1 MYAQILIALLLCSS
15 CYCYEEDALKQALGG
30 GLTEGLED
38 LMTSFGEA
46 IDGLADLAEGKT
58 IECKYKCRSGI
69 KAIPHPDHT
78 PTSNGCGSFGIE
90 FDTGNLP
97 QMTECCDVH
106 DKCYDICNTDKET
119 CDKDFRQCL
128 LVMCGKLGDDLNKEE
143 AEVPKFMFGK
153 GCEATAE
160 IMYRGTLALGCS
172 PYKKAQKNA
181 CLCNDKLSLD
191 HKAAENKSG
200 TKIPK
205 VDKKSNDKR
214 AKQQKK
220 ADNIKKSEVSEQEK
234 NSNTNKKSEQKS
246 DKKSDKKQEKVKPK
260 TSRESGDL

>member
-1 MYAQILIALLLCSS
+1 MYAQILTVSILCLS

-58 IECKYKCRSGI
+58 IECKYKCRNGV
-69 KAIPHPDHT
+69 KAKPHPNHK

-97 QMTECCDVH
+97 QMTECCDTH
-106 DKCYDICNTDKET
+106 DICYDTCNTDKEK

-128 LVMCGKLGDDLNKEE
+128 MKMCDKLGDDLNKEE
-143 AEVPKFMFGK
+143 AE

-160 IMYRGTLALGCS
+160 IMYRGTLALGCT
-172 PYKKAQKNA
+172 PFKKAQKNA
-181 CLCNDKLSLD
+181 CLCTDQISLD
-191 HKAAENKSG
+191 HKTAENKSG
-200 TKIPK
+200 TKNHK
-205 VDKKSNDKR
+205 DDKKPNDKT

-220 ADNIKKSEVSEQEK
+220 SDNIQKSKVSQQQK
-234 NSNTNKKSEQKS
+234 NSNENSEQKYS
-246 DKKSDKKQEKVKPK
+246 AKKNDKKQEKVKPK

>member
-1 MYAQILIALLLCSS
+1 MYAQILTVLLLCSS

-58 IECKYKCRSGI
+58 IECKYKCRNGI

-97 QMTECCDVH
+97 QMTDCCD
-106 DKCYDICNTDKET
+106 
-119 CDKDFRQCL
+119 DFRQCL

-143 AEVPKFMFGK
+143 AE

-191 HKAAENKSG
+191 HKASENKSG

-205 VDKKSNDKR
+205 VDKKPNDKTT
-214 AKQQKK
+214 KQQKK
-220 ADNIKKSEVSEQEK
+220 ADNIEKSKVSEREK
-234 NSNTNKKSEQKS
+234 NSNTNKKSEQKSS